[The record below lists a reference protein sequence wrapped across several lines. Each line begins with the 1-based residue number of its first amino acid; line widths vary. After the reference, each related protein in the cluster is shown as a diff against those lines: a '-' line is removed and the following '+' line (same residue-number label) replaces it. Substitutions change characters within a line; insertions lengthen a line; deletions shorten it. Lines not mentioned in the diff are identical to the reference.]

1 MRLTLLVVFVVFSA
15 LGVVYTKYTTR
26 LLFGEIQHLQARVEQ
41 AEIERGNL
49 QLEYT
54 TVAGRYEL
62 ERKAKNELEMVYPDP
77 ASIVYISL
85 HDN

>member
-1 MRLTLLVVFVVFSA
+1 MRITILGVFVVLSA
-15 LGVVYTKYTTR
+15 LGVVYTKYSSR

-54 TVAGRYEL
+54 TLAGRYEL
-62 ERKAKNELEMVYPDP
+62 ERIAKRELEMIYPEP
-77 ASIVYISL
+77 ASIIYLSH
-85 HDN
+85 HD